1 MFCGPVGSQSQK
13 KILYKDINNQIR
25 WLEQD
30 DVENI
35 EINIQENSDEYWELL
50 QQQNDSMR
58 FAELQS
64 RQEHMNLSAYMGRN
78 Q

>member
-1 MFCGPVGSQSQK
+1 M
-13 KILYKDINNQIR
+13 
-25 WLEQD
+25 
-30 DVENI
+30 ENI